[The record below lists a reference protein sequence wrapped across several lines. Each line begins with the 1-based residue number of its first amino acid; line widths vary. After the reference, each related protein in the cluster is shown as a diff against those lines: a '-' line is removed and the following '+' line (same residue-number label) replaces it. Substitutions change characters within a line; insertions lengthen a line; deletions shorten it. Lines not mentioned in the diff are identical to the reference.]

1 MRHIRTSAA
10 RACFVLF
17 LLAVFPG
24 TALGAATAITFNIN
38 HADCGSAEFALYLN
52 GVLLDTVASDKRC
65 YCNNMT
71 LTKTFTDPAVLALY
85 DPATCNDV
93 RVDINRGQ
101 SVFLGFVS
109 IDVAST
115 EGSSRLCLFD
125 ALSSRTPCADRNVCD
140 AYHRSVTSLGNYDG
154 DGVAPG
160 IGVGCDNCA
169 YHKNADQADTDGDGI
184 GDVCDPCPR
193 GDSDGDGVCDATD
206 NCRVAANPGQA
217 DRDRD
222 RVGDACDNCADASNP
237 DQADAD
243 GDGIGDVC
251 DPCPRGDSD
260 GDGVCDATDNC
271 RVAANP
277 GQADRD
283 RDRVGDACDNCAD
296 ASNPDQADAD
306 GDGIGDVCDPCPRGD
321 TDGDGVCD
329 ATDNCPA
336 TPNPD
341 QVDSNGDGHGDACV
355 GVCVTLQRGAS
366 GQVADALLLEAYP
379 DYSDGQ
385 SPYNATGTAHG
396 ARQQALYWFGLD
408 GIPVG
413 ATVTSAEFG
422 AVAFGSSDQIVR
434 VHRVTAPWSEGNV
447 TWRSFAA
454 SYDGAVEADLGWAGP
469 YAVTAD
475 LTELVQAWVDGAAP
489 NHGFL
494 LEEDPTGTTSYRTSD
509 HPDQSDRPWIEVCY
523 LAP

>member
-160 IGVGCDNCA
+160 IGTGCDNCA
-169 YHKNADQADTDGDGI
+169 YHKNADQADT
-184 GDVCDPCPR
+184 
-193 GDSDGDGVCDATD
+193 
-206 NCRVAANPGQA
+206 
-217 DRDRD
+217 
-222 RVGDACDNCADASNP
+222 
-237 DQADAD
+237 D

>member
-38 HADCGSAEFALYLN
+38 HADCGSAEFALYMN

-125 ALSSRTPCADRNVCD
+125 ALSSRTPCANRNVCD

-251 DPCPRGDSD
+251 DPCPRGDS
-260 GDGVCDATDNC
+260 
-271 RVAANP
+271 
-277 GQADRD
+277 
-283 RDRVGDACDNCAD
+283 
-296 ASNPDQADAD
+296 
-306 GDGIGDVCDPCPRGD
+306 
-321 TDGDGVCD
+321 DGDGVCD